1 MLAAACGGAATPT
14 TSGGGPAVTI
24 VVSAPTSTSPWL
36 ATFER
41 NGAQLAADQINA
53 HHSLK
58 MNGKTYRID
67 VKVLDNAGSPQQA
80 AANARQAVS
89 MHAAALIMDGVGAA
103 AVADV
108 TGPAHLPTFV
118 VFEGGAG
125 IVDAEHR
132 PTLFR
137 LAPADKYMTMRLGGS
152 PPRRPPQVRLGAPH
166 T

>member
-1 MLAAACGGAATPT
+1 RSAAPILETPLSRHRGVDVRALGRSGIAAAIAAPVAVCLLATACGGSSASTA
-14 TSGGGPAVTI
+14 SGTPAVTV

-58 MNGKTYRID
+58 MGGKTYRID

-89 MHAAALIMDGVGAA
+89 MHAGSLIMDGVGAA
-103 AVADV
+103 AVA
-108 TGPAHLPTFV
+108 
-118 VFEGGAG
+118 
-125 IVDAEHR
+125 
-132 PTLFR
+132 
-137 LAPADKYMTMRLGGS
+137 
-152 PPRRPPQVRLGAPH
+152 
-166 T
+166 